1 MKVLLVE
8 DERSMLF
15 TLSNLLK
22 HRGHEVIAAS
32 SAEQGLEALGKDQV
46 DLVISDLR
54 LPGMDGIRLI
64 AEVRKRCEDV
74 VPIVISAYGTL
85 GNAIDALKMSVC
97 DFLRK
102 PFDLST
108 FEETLSRAEQRR
120 NQLIAYKNYVREL
133 KENLMGEERKRTM
146 LSRFVSKQVVER
158 IVSGEELPAR
168 AGHTQRVS
176 VLFADISDF
185 TGLSEKLD
193 QESLVL
199 IINTFY
205 SALERVM
212 KRHGGILD
220 KFMGDGI
227 MMVFGNSKTGTK
239 TTYRALGA
247 AVEIQ
252 EQMDEIRRQLRRFQL
267 PEISIHIGV
276 STGTATA
283 CSIGA
288 DGQLAYTHIG
298 DAVNLA
304 KRLQDLAGPGE
315 IIVSKATAREFSEC
329 GESIPGLTGLQPLPP
344 LTIKGRQDEVVV
356 FRAEYEITTLNT
368 LQNTLHNSSKSKKS
382 EIRIPKS

>member
-8 DERSMLF
+8 DEQSMLF

-22 HRGHEVIAAS
+22 HRGHDVIAAL
-32 SAEQGLEALGKDQV
+32 SAEKGLEALGQEQV

-54 LPGMDGIRLI
+54 LPGMDGIGLI

-74 VPIVISAYGTL
+74 VPIIISAYGTL

-102 PFDLST
+102 PFDLTT

-120 NQLIAYKNYVREL
+120 DQLLAYKKYVHEL
-133 KENLMGEERKRTM
+133 RENLIGEERKRTM

-168 AGHTQRVS
+168 AGHTQKVS

-193 QESLVL
+193 QKSLL
-199 IINTFY
+199 FIINTFY

-212 KRHGGILD
+212 NQHGGILD

-227 MMVFGNSKTGTK
+227 MMVFGNSKTGK
-239 TTYRALGA
+239 GAAFRALGA
-247 AVEIQ
+247 AVKIQ
-252 EQMDEIRRQLRRFQL
+252 GQMDQIRRQLRRFEL

-276 STGTATA
+276 STGMATA
-283 CSIGA
+283 CSIGTE
-288 DGQLAYTHIG
+288 DQLAYTYIG
-298 DAVNLA
+298 GAVNLA

-315 IIVSKATAREFSEC
+315 IIVSEATASEFGKC
-329 GESIPGLTGLQPLPP
+329 NESIHGLMGLQALAP
-344 LTIKGRQDEVVV
+344 LTIKGRQDQVLV
-356 FRAEYEITTLNT
+356 FRAECEVE
-368 LQNTLHNSSKSKKS
+368 K
-382 EIRIPKS
+382 

>member
-1 MKVLLVE
+1 MRVLLVE
-8 DERSMLF
+8 DEQSMLF

-22 HRGHEVIAAS
+22 HRGYEVIAAH
-32 SAEQGLEALGKDQV
+32 SAEKGLEALGDDQV

-54 LPGMDGIRLI
+54 LPGMDGITLI

-74 VPIVISAYGTL
+74 VPIIISAYGTL
-85 GNAIDALKMSVC
+85 GNAIDALKLSVC

-120 NQLIAYKNYVREL
+120 HQLLAYKKYVNDL
-133 KENLMGEERKRTM
+133 KDNLMGEERRRTM
-146 LSRFVSKQVVER
+146 LSRFVSKHVVER
-158 IVSGEELPAR
+158 IMSSGELPAR
-168 AGHTQRVS
+168 AAQTQKVS

-193 QESLVL
+193 QKSLVF
-199 IINTFY
+199 IVNTFY
-205 SALERVM
+205 AALESVM
-212 KRHGGILD
+212 NRHGGILD

-227 MMVFGNSKTGTK
+227 MMIFGCSDNSNESACN
-239 TTYRALGA
+239 ALGA

-252 EQMDEIRRQLRRFQL
+252 GKMDKIRRELRRFEL

-276 STGTATA
+276 CTGTATA
-283 CSIGA
+283 CSIGT
-288 DGQLAYTHIG
+288 DERMAYTYIG

-315 IIVSKATAREFSEC
+315 ILVNETTVKELEDSTD
-329 GESIPGLTGLQPLPP
+329 SITGLFGLHPLPP
-344 LTIKGRQDEVVV
+344 LSIKGRQNDVIVY
-356 FRAEYEITTLNT
+356 RAEFEAAGSNG
-368 LQNTLHNSSKSKKS
+368 K
-382 EIRIPKS
+382 